1 MFGGCRGVFKA
12 SSLGGMGGGL
22 SSLSERLFPDRQASM
37 LLLASHLSSTA
48 SSHHAVLNS
57 VFSFVFLIV
66 KVFFSFS
73 RF

>member
-37 LLLASHLSSTA
+37 LLLASRLSSTA
-48 SSHHAVLNS
+48 FSHHAVLPS
-57 VFSFVFLIV
+57 VFSFVEVFSGIFTFLI
-66 KVFFSFS
+66 
-73 RF
+73 